1 MVESKDV
8 NGQIQISDEVIA
20 IIAGTAAAETE
31 GVSLPSSAP
40 VSTVKGF
47 FGKKN
52 QSKGVKVTVEESN
65 ACLLYTS
72 RCV

>member
-31 GVSLPSSAP
+31 GKL
-40 VSTVKGF
+40 KM
-47 FGKKN
+47 
-52 QSKGVKVTVEESN
+52 
-65 ACLLYTS
+65 LL
-72 RCV
+72 RR